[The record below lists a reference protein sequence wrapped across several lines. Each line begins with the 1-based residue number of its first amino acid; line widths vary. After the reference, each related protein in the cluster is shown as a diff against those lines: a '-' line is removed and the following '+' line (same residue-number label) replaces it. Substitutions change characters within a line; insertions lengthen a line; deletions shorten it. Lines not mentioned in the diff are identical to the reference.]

1 MRRASTVLAS
11 AAAVLACLT
20 GPLTGA
26 AHAQVVRGM
35 DMPAADAALIPYQAE
50 IMLLVELHAFAD
62 SPLPPEV
69 QQVHDEWVSF
79 TMGLDR
85 ETLVQWVFQADEDG
99 ATALQRL
106 QAEGTSPSPPVVRTL
121 RTLSLDDRAAVQAGG
136 TISISATVYAGAYG
150 DLRDRGGM
158 GPSGSTAGTV
168 APFEPT
174 TIAIETPTVPPVVTA
189 PPVAATAPRAV
200 TTAASTPPAAT
211 APTTV
216 ATTAPAPTP
225 ATTAAPATT
234 ASSRPATTAASTTVA
249 RTIDAAPASASST
262 SVATSSGASRP
273 DAADIVLWIAIGVAA
288 AAAVALVIVVLRRRE
303 PEDRLDDTTVS
314 RLLDAGKRLTTSLE
328 ASEVTQRAVEE
339 AMAITSAVAGA
350 YVVRDGGARTVSFT
364 SVDAVLDAA
373 DLDQGVVARALE
385 AGQAGR
391 TVLVDPTG
399 RLNRRA
405 LLAAPAVHDGQ
416 VVGALA
422 VSRPGD
428 SPFTA
433 HDQEALARLAPL
445 VAAALH
451 TAGRHHDSA
460 ELALVDGL
468 TALGNRRRLERDL
481 PTALSAGSGPV
492 AFVMVDVDHFKVY
505 NDTHG
510 HVAGDEALR
519 RVADALRT
527 AVREGDVVYR
537 YGGEEF
543 CVLLPDTS
551 SEEAEAVCERLRIAV
566 RDTPFPGEERQPSG
580 RVTVSVGVALARGAD
595 VDALKTR
602 ADEALYEAK
611 RSGRD
616 RVVFAG

>member
-1 MRRASTVLAS
+1 MRRASSVLAS
-11 AAAVLACLT
+11 VAAVLACLT
-20 GPLTGA
+20 GPLA
-26 AHAQVVRGM
+26 ASAHAHTVRGM

-62 SPLPPEV
+62 VPLPPEV
-69 QQVHDEWVSF
+69 QQVHDDWVSF
-79 TMGLDR
+79 TTGMDR
-85 ETLVQWVFQADEDG
+85 TVLVDWLFQADSDG

-106 QAEGTSPSPPVVRTL
+106 QDEGTSPSPPVLRTL
-121 RTLSLDDRAAVQAGG
+121 RRLSVDDRAAVEAGG

-158 GPSGSTAGTV
+158 GPNG
-168 APFEPT
+168 T
-174 TIAIETPTVPPVVTA
+174 TIATQAPAEQTAITVATPTVPPVVTA
-189 PPVAATAPRAV
+189 PAATAPKPATTPATAEP
-200 TTAASTPPAAT
+200 TTAPPTTASPTT
-211 APTTV
+211 APS
-216 ATTAPAPTP
+216 TTAPATTTATTTATTRP

-234 ASSRPATTAASTTVA
+234 VVRSIATAPVAASSSQPGV
-249 RTIDAAPASASST
+249 
-262 SVATSSGASRP
+262 
-273 DAADIVLWIAIGVAA
+273 ADIVLWIAIGVAA
-288 AAAVALVIVVLRRRE
+288 AAAVTLAIVLARRRQ

-328 ASEVTQRAVEE
+328 APEVTRRAVEE
-339 AMAITSAVAGA
+339 AMALTSAVAGA

-364 SVDAVLDAA
+364 SVDAVLEPT
-373 DLDQGVVARALE
+373 DLEQGVVARALE

-405 LLAAPAVHDGQ
+405 LLAAPAVHDGR

-422 VSRPGD
+422 VSRAGD

-451 TAGRHHDSA
+451 TAGRHQDSA

-481 PTALSAGSGPV
+481 PRALAAGSGPV

-519 RVADALRT
+519 RVADTLQA

-551 SEEAEAVCERLRIAV
+551 SDEAEAVCERLRVAV

-580 RVTVSVGVALARGAD
+580 KVTVSVGVALASGAD
-595 VDALKTR
+595 VDMLKTR

>member
-20 GPLTGA
+20 GPLA
-26 AHAQVVRGM
+26 SASQAQAVRGA

-62 SPLPPEV
+62 VPLPPEV
-69 QQVHDEWVSF
+69 QQVHDDWASF
-79 TMGLDR
+79 ASGMDR
-85 ETLVQWVFQADEDG
+85 QTLVEWVFQADQDG

-158 GPSGSTAGTV
+158 GPNASTVTTV
-168 APFEPT
+168 APAEPT
-174 TIAIETPTVPPVVTA
+174 TITVETPTVPPVVTA
-189 PPVAATAPRAV
+189 PPVASAPRAA
-200 TTAASTPPAAT
+200 TTAAAAPPAASAPT
-211 APTTV
+211 APP
-216 ATTAPAPTP
+216 TTASAP
-225 ATTAAPATT
+225 ATTTAPATT
-234 ASSRPATTAASTTVA
+234 ATSRPATTTAPSTTVA
-249 RTIDAAPASASST
+249 RTIDAAPASASSS
-262 SVATSSGASRP
+262 SVAPSSGASRP

-288 AAAVALVIVVLRRRE
+288 AAAVALVIVVVRRRQ

-328 ASEVTQRAVEE
+328 ASDVTRRAVEE

-350 YVVRDGGARTVSFT
+350 YVVRDGGARTVAFT
-364 SVDAVLDAA
+364 SVDAVLEPA

-385 AGQAGR
+385 AGQSGR

-405 LLAAPAVHDGQ
+405 LLAAPAVHDGH

-451 TAGRHHDSA
+451 TAGRHQDSA

-481 PTALSAGSGPV
+481 PTALAAGSGPV

-505 NDTHG
+505 NDTNG

-543 CVLLPDTS
+543 CVLLPDTT

-580 RVTVSVGVALARGAD
+580 KVTVSVGVALAQGAD
-595 VDALKTR
+595 VEVLKTR

-616 RVVFAG
+616 RVVLAG